1 MEDMDKSKDR
11 PNPAM
16 DDEEDIID
24 LTSKV
29 SSRQDDL
36 DTDIDS
42 AFDAILEPDDDEI
55 LELTQ
60 KAEPKTKD
68 PDSFDEADT
77 EEIIDLTHR
86 VDLPQADEAVASKD
100 DEGDDLLALLESA
113 LPAESPSDKDA
124 SPEALPEED
133 EEILEL
139 TDKIET
145 PLEIPPSD
153 MEAVIDLV
161 DQVIPEQA
169 ESDVDDIIELTET
182 VSVDDDADIVE
193 LVDPTPEEVSAAD
206 APVETEP
213 VMESGWDDTI
223 LDEIL
228 DFPEGVT
235 GEDTA
240 SFGPE
245 DESAEMAPA
254 GETEVTLSD
263 VFPEIPAK
271 AGPPSVED
279 QAGKDDLLEISPPP
293 QETEQI
299 IQLGDILNGAR
310 RAGKEAPDDLPF
322 DLDEALANDD
332 MGVKADDTAGVL
344 GIALD
349 DIQSEARQE
358 DERLSLSQQEIED
371 AVERLIVRKYGL
383 SIEDMVANAVERIV
397 SREIESIKRSFTE
410 NDEE

>member
-1 MEDMDKSKDR
+1 MEDMDKSKDQ
-11 PNPAM
+11 PNSAT
-16 DDEEDIID
+16 DDEEEIID

-29 SSRQDDL
+29 SSKQDDL
-36 DTDIDS
+36 DADINN
-42 AFDAILEPDDDEI
+42 AFDAILEPDDEI

-60 KAEPKTKD
+60 KAEPKVED
-68 PDSFDEADT
+68 PHSFDEADT

-86 VDLPQADEAVASKD
+86 VDMHHADGVADSKD
-100 DEGDDLLALLESA
+100 DEGEDLLALLESA

-139 TDKIET
+139 TEKVET
-145 PLEIPPSD
+145 PEEMPQSD
-153 MEAVIDLV
+153 MEAIIDMV
-161 DQVIPEQA
+161 DQVTPEQA
-169 ESDVDDIIELTET
+169 DSDQDDIIELTET
-182 VSVDDDADIVE
+182 VSVDDDSDIIE
-193 LVDPTPEEVSAAD
+193 LEDPTAEEASTAD
-206 APVETEP
+206 SQVETEP
-213 VMESGWDDTI
+213 AMDSGWDDTI

-245 DESAEMAPA
+245 DESAEMASA

-271 AGPPSVED
+271 AVPPLADD
-279 QAGKDDLLEISPPP
+279 QAGKDGLLEISPPP

-310 RAGKEAPDDLPF
+310 RAGKEAPDDFPF
-322 DLDEALANDD
+322 DLDEALAKDD
-332 MGVKADDTAGVL
+332 IGIKADDTAGVL

-349 DIQSEARQE
+349 EIQSEGRQE

-383 SIEDMVANAVERIV
+383 TIEDMVANAVERIV
-397 SREIESIKRSFTE
+397 SREIESIKRSFAE
-410 NDEE
+410 NEEE